1 MIETIIRDYLVNA
14 QALPVLFE
22 HQAGLGECYIVE
34 KTGGGET
41 NHIRNATLTIQSYA
55 ATKARAAE
63 LNEALIELMLG
74 AVALADVSAVEL
86 NSSYDFTDTVA
97 KAYRY
102 QAVFDI
108 VHY

>member
-1 MIETIIRDYLVNA
+1 MIETIIRDYLTGA
-14 QALPVLFE
+14 QPLPVLFE
-22 HQAGLGECYIVE
+22 HQAGLEEFFILE

-41 NHIRNATLTIQSYA
+41 NHIRSSMLTIQAYGR
-55 ATKARAAE
+55 TKARAAQLCE
-63 LNEALIELMLG
+63 EVVGLMLG
-74 AVALADVSAVEL
+74 AVQLDAISSVDL
-86 NSSYDFTDTVA
+86 NSAYDFTDTEA

>member
-1 MIETIIRDYLVNA
+1 MIETIVRNYLIGA

-22 HQAGLGECYIVE
+22 HQAGMTEYYIIE

-41 NHIRNATLTIQSYA
+41 NHIRSATMAIQSYA
-55 ATKARAAE
+55 GTKERAAE

-74 AVALADVSAVEL
+74 AVVLPEISSVDL
-86 NSSYDFTDTVA
+86 NASYDFTDVVA

>member
-1 MIETIIRDYLVNA
+1 MIETIIRDYLVQA
-14 QALPVLFE
+14 QTLPVLFE
-22 HQAGLGECYIVE
+22 HQAGLEEFFIIE

-41 NHIRNATLTIQSYA
+41 NHIRSAMLTIQSYGK
-55 ATKARAAE
+55 TKERAAQLCEE
-63 LNEALIELMLG
+63 LILLMMD
-74 AVALADVSAVEL
+74 AVRLPAVSSVEL
-86 NSSYDFTDTVA
+86 NSSYDFTDTET